1 MPEALDGEK
10 TLCVEFLNLENGTEV
25 FMVTGAFHG
34 QQIAVLLDT
43 GAGLTFI
50 AAEVVNRL
58 QLKTRTVPPINIRLG
73 NGSVESVNELV
84 EDTFHLNN
92 MAIPVQAY
100 VMSLPPGIQI
110 IVGMPTMIELD
121 IWLHPATK
129 RLKVMQHQN
138 DVTLN

>member
-1 MPEALDGEK
+1 
-10 TLCVEFLNLENGTEV
+10 
-25 FMVTGAFHG
+25 
-34 QQIAVLLDT
+34 
-43 GAGLTFI
+43 
-50 AAEVVNRL
+50 
-58 QLKTRTVPPINIRLG
+58 
-73 NGSVESVNELV
+73 
-84 EDTFHLNN
+84 

-138 DVTLN
+138 